1 MSRQR
6 ISPRGSLRRW
16 THHDHDYDTRRSPRC
31 ELDTVDV
38 RHPGATGNRCALRR
52 EAFDVARVDRVCRGA
67 ERDDVLHPVPP
78 GERDVRVEVDFGFLG
93 LHETRTLRFNKQEQ
107 AALRRAAAIADE
119 ARKLWRESVDYE
131 VESESMDDELALIGL
146 HVDA

>member
-1 MSRQR
+1 
-6 ISPRGSLRRW
+6 
-16 THHDHDYDTRRSPRC
+16 
-31 ELDTVDV
+31 
-38 RHPGATGNRCALRR
+38 
-52 EAFDVARVDRVCRGA
+52 
-67 ERDDVLHPVPP
+67 
-78 GERDVRVEVDFGFLG
+78 VDFGFLG

-146 HVDA
+146 HVDEVVDGIEL